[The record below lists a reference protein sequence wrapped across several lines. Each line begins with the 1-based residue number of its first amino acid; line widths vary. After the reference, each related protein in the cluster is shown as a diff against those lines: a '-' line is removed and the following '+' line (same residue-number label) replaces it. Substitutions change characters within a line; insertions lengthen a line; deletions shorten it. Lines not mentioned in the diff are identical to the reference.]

1 VGRVGQDDVVTTW
14 HPGWDDF
21 PDALWAFWTERHLT
35 TLTTLR
41 PDGTPH
47 VVPVGVALDAA
58 ERCAWAITSRHSRK
72 ARNLAQGGGTVA
84 ACQVDG
90 ARWST
95 MEGQAVALTDPASV
109 RRAEQQYALR
119 YRVPRENP
127 DRVALRIEVDRFLFS
142 RGLGPPVSST
152 G

>member
-1 VGRVGQDDVVTTW
+1 MTFW

-21 PDALWAFWTERHLT
+21 PEALWTFWTERHLL

-41 PDGTPH
+41 ADGSPH
-47 VVPVGVALDAA
+47 VVPVGVALDPD
-58 ERCAWAITSRHSRK
+58 ERCAWVITSKHSRK
-72 ARNLAQGGGTVA
+72 ARNLVARPGPVA

-95 MEGQAVALTDPASV
+95 IEGQGVVLSDAASV
-109 RRAEQQYALR
+109 RRAEERYAQR
-119 YRVPRENP
+119 YRVPRVNP

-142 RGLGPPVSST
+142 RGLGPQSA
-152 G
+152 